1 MPAFRIAFPLLL
13 LLSAMRA
20 TAHGAPPRDFDPS
33 QAISPGALAV
43 LRLAEPDR
51 RVQEFRVQLESRG
64 LLDGPLAERL
74 RNNPEIARAQFGWM
88 GLAAAVG
95 VDAWQLAELVVG
107 QEVVLSITPRPEI
120 GSPGLVLGV
129 KLRDPQRF
137 DRLLS
142 TLHALAGVMR
152 DGALDPAKVQTID
165 GVQHVSI
172 SPELHHARIG
182 DGWLVSN
189 DRSLL
194 KTAAADK
201 PRNNPE
207 IRWGAGPAKGAFV
220 EAWVDAEA
228 LRRRFPAL
236 ATPDAKA
243 ENAFLGLLFA
253 DWQHALRHARTIR
266 IWGGAGR
273 DELALHAAVE
283 SDTPLPDSHRGLT
296 VERTPQWSWS
306 PEKLPGA
313 LGEFTVSHRWAD
325 LLAERE
331 ALLAPA
337 AVSQVVNFSNT
348 LTTLFGGMDFVNDIL
363 PATGAPMRLVMVRQ
377 EFAGRE
383 TLPVPK
389 LPAFG
394 LVVPLRD
401 AGPRLAQ
408 QLFSATQSALAIVNL
423 DAAQKGE
430 ATYLIDV
437 DRHAGQRILFTEFQQ
452 PAGSMDM
459 GAPRAAAASSPAS
472 AATSSSP
479 ASGPVEGGVRYNF
492 APAASVCEGFYL
504 IATSRP
510 LLTDMIDAILA
521 ARGAERPMPAA
532 DTPPISLRVAGDALA
547 ALLRENRRELV
558 INRMLEENRTRAAAE
573 QDVDLFLDLLELVR
587 ELRAESLR
595 SDGTQSARLI
605 VDLRPSAPN

>member
-1 MPAFRIAFPLLL
+1 MPTNRIALPLLL
-13 LLSAMRA
+13 LISAIRA
-20 TAHGAPPRDFDPS
+20 FAHAAPPDEFNAS
-33 QAISPGALAV
+33 KAIAPGALAV

-51 RVQEFRVQLESRG
+51 RVQEFRQQLETRG

-74 RNNPEIARAQFGWM
+74 RTNPEIARAQFGWM

-107 QEVVLSITPRPEI
+107 QEVVLSVTPRPEV

-137 DRLLS
+137 DRLLT

-152 DGALDPAKVQTID
+152 EGALDPAKVQTID
-165 GVQHVSI
+165 GIQHVSI

-194 KTAAADK
+194 KTCAAGAPASK
-201 PRNNPE
+201 PE

-243 ENAFLGLLFA
+243 ENAFFGLLFA

-266 IWGGAGR
+266 IWGDAGR
-273 DELALHAAVE
+273 DELGLHAAVD
-283 SDTPLPDSHRGLT
+283 SDAPLPDSHRGLT
-296 VERTPQWSWS
+296 VERTPQWTWS
-306 PEKLPGA
+306 PERLPGA

-348 LTTLFGGMDFVNDIL
+348 LTTLFGGLDFVNDIL
-363 PATGAPMRLVMVRQ
+363 PATGGPVRLVLARQ
-377 EFAGRE
+377 DFAGRD

-459 GAPRAAAASSPAS
+459 GSPRTASSNPATAPAGS
-472 AATSSSP
+472 AP

-521 ARGAERPMPAA
+521 SRRGAERPTPAA
-532 DTPPISLRVAGDALA
+532 DTPPISLRVGGEALA

-558 INRMLEENRTRAAAE
+558 INRMLEENRPRAAAE
-573 QDVDLFLDLLELVR
+573 QDVDLFLDLLGLVR
-587 ELRAESLR
+587 ELRAESTR
-595 SDGTQSARLI
+595 SNGTQNARLI
-605 VDLRPSAPN
+605 VDLRPGVPN